1 MTTDGI
7 CGSGCAHACAH
18 WRCRRFWTV
27 NRTSSMG
34 ARVLL
39 LLGVFFYTTHFTT
52 SAKVRSWT
60 TAAMTGLAPHGAK
73 LVAEMGEKIY
83 VVADSRYGI
92 HVYMLMMRAG
102 VCALSGNGV
111 CS

>member
-1 MTTDGI
+1 
-7 CGSGCAHACAH
+7 
-18 WRCRRFWTV
+18 
-27 NRTSSMG
+27 MG

-83 VVADSRYGI
+83 VVADSRYGMQI
-92 HVYMLMMRAG
+92 LSCLSCLLQEYMCTCL
-102 VCALSGNGV
+102 
-111 CS
+111 